1 MLIVFEKCDPK
12 WILGDPGEATQGR
25 IFTGKII
32 AKITR
37 KKSPVHLFRHT
48 EPVPE
53 HLNSLFLI
61 GQNILKYFWNWFGW
75 FGKAY
80 GGVFNTYS
88 GLARACFVRL
98 TGFPRMSLR
107 DHI

>member
-61 GQNILKYFWNWFGW
+61 GQNILKYFWNWFG
-75 FGKAY
+75 KAY